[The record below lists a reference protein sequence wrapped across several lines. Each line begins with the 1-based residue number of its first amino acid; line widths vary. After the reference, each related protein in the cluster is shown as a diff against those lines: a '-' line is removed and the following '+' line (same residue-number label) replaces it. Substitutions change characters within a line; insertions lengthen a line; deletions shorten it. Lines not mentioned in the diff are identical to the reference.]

1 MVPYNWISLG
11 ALHQINPALGMLKDL
26 SVTNKRAILIPKMSQ
41 NHYLTKFILTGEVHR
56 IG

>member
-26 SVTNKRAILIPKMSQ
+26 SVTNKRAILIPEMSQ